1 MRGGTDPFSR
11 VIDEFN
17 VLVAHGSRRF
27 SAVKMRQS
35 PARERSQLP
44 GSPTTVDEQVLAGDV
59 ASRIADEQ

>member
-1 MRGGTDPFSR
+1 M
-11 VIDEFN
+11 
-17 VLVAHGSRRF
+17 VLAFARLFECIVF
-27 SAVKMRQS
+27 AVKMRQS